1 MALRRHFLSITTK
14 REARMRDIRQQGAWR
29 MLMIWVLGFASGLP
43 LALSGTAMQAW
54 LTLDGI
60 DVATIGFLS
69 LVGLPYTFKFLWAP
83 LMDRFEPPWLG
94 RRRGWLVLTQLGLAA
109 VLLAMSGMQPASD
122 VQGFALLAVLLS
134 FLSASQDVV
143 IDAYR
148 TDVVQPAERGL
159 ASSLGVFG
167 YRLAMVLSGGIAMV
181 WADPLNGNGWRWGT
195 VYQVMAGIMLAA
207 AAISLL
213 LVPPVPKDNV
223 APVSDARN
231 DLKGF
236 AAVLLAVVI
245 GYQFTA
251 HVAAPLAERVVA
263 PFYPVVAEA
272 PASPAPAAPVAS
284 AVAANVTDAAKPAA
298 GNADKK
304 AHPNQKKWVD
314 LLSLLMGMAF
324 TLPLAWWAAQKAR
337 FDTLNRSLGNY
348 FSMEAAGSFLALI
361 ILYKLGDAF
370 AGALTTTFLLKGVG
384 FAQAEIG
391 VVNKVI
397 GIWLTIVGALAGGA
411 LMLRLGLYRSLMA
424 FGVLQLLSNLGFWLV
439 AVSGKGAWGSFTLP
453 AFDWLIVALKDSS
466 QVDYLLLFAVA
477 VENLSS
483 GMGTAAFVAF
493 LMALCN
499 QKFTA
504 TQFALLS
511 AFAAVGRVWVGP
523 LSGVLTESV
532 GWPAFFLFSTAAAV
546 PGLLM
551 LARLKS
557 RIQAL
562 DVPKGPVAL
571 DD

>member
-1 MALRRHFLSITTK
+1 
-14 REARMRDIRQQGAWR
+14 MRDIRQQGAWR

-109 VLLAMSGMQPASD
+109 VLLAMSGMQPARD

-181 WADPLNGNGWRWGT
+181 WADPLNGNGWSWGT
-195 VYQVMAGIMLAA
+195 VYQVMAAIMLAA
-207 AAISLL
+207 AVISLL
-213 LVPPVPKDNV
+213 FVPPVPKDNV

-263 PFYPVVAEA
+263 PFYPAVAEA
-272 PASPAPAAPVAS
+272 PASPAANPAPATPVAS
-284 AVAANVTDAAKPAA
+284 AVVAKAAEAAKPAA
-298 GNADKK
+298 DKSDKK
-304 AHPNQKKWVD
+304 GNPNQKKWVD
-314 LLSLLMGMAF
+314 LLSLLLGMAF

-348 FSMEAAGSFLALI
+348 FSMEAAGAFLALI

-370 AGALTTTFLLKGVG
+370 AGALTTTFLLKGAG

-453 AFDWLIVALKDSS
+453 AFDWLIVALKSS
-466 QVDYLLLFAVA
+466 SDVDYLLLFAVA

-511 AFAAVGRVWVGP
+511 AFSAVGRVWVGP
-523 LSGVLTESV
+523 LAGVLTESI
-532 GWPAFFLFSTAAAV
+532 GWPAFFLFSTAAAL

>member
-1 MALRRHFLSITTK
+1 
-14 REARMRDIRQQGAWR
+14 MRDIRQQGAWR

-181 WADPLNGNGWRWGT
+181 WADPLNGNGWSWGS
-195 VYQVMAGIMLAA
+195 VYQVMAAIMLAA
-207 AAISLL
+207 AVISLL
-213 LVPPVPKDNV
+213 FVPPVPKDNV

-245 GYQFTA
+245 GYQFTT

-263 PFYPVVAEA
+263 PFYPAVAEA
-272 PASPAPAAPVAS
+272 PASPAANPAPATPVAS
-284 AVAANVTDAAKPAA
+284 AVLAKAAEAAKPAA
-298 GNADKK
+298 DKGDKK
-304 AHPNQKKWVD
+304 GNPNQKKWVD

-348 FSMEAAGSFLALI
+348 FSLEAAGAFLALI

-370 AGALTTTFLLKGVG
+370 AGALTTTFLLKGAG

-523 LSGVLTESV
+523 LSGVLTESI
-532 GWPAFFLFSTAAAV
+532 GWPAFFLFSTAAAL

-557 RIQAL
+557 RVQAL

>member
-1 MALRRHFLSITTK
+1 
-14 REARMRDIRQQGAWR
+14 MRDIRQLGSWR

-54 LTLDGI
+54 LTVDGI

-83 LMDRFEPPWLG
+83 LMDRFEPPLLG

-109 VLLAMSGMQPASD
+109 TLLAMSALSPARD

-148 TDVVQPAERGL
+148 TDVVTPEQRGL

-181 WADPLNGNGWRWGT
+181 WADPLSGSGWDWNGIYR
-195 VYQVMAGIMLAA
+195 VMALIMMVVAGL
-207 AAISLL
+207 SLL
-213 LVPPVPKDNV
+213 LLPSVPKDNV
-223 APVSDARN
+223 APQSDARN

-236 AAVLLAVVI
+236 AALLLAVVI

-251 HVAAPLAERVVA
+251 HIAAPLAERA
-263 PFYPVVAEA
+263 LTPLFPPLAA
-272 PASPAPAAPVAS
+272 APAATAAS
-284 AVAANVTDAAKPAA
+284 QPAAKPVLQPAKPVATPLASAQAAA
-298 GNADKK
+298 GLADN
-304 AHPNQKKWVD
+304 PNKKKWVD
-314 LLSLLMGMAF
+314 LLSLLLGMAF
-324 TLPLAWWAAQKAR
+324 TVPLAWWAAQRAK
-337 FDTLNRSLGNY
+337 FETLNRSLGNY
-348 FSMEAAGSFLALI
+348 FSMESAGAFLALI

-370 AGALTTTFLLKGVG
+370 AGALTTTFLLKGMG

-411 LMLRLGLYRSLMA
+411 LMLRLGLYRALLG

-439 AVSGKGAWGSFTLP
+439 AVSGKGAWGGIELP
-453 AFDWLIVALKDSS
+453 AFDWVVVALKEAS

-523 LSGVLTESV
+523 LSGVLTESI
-532 GWPAFFLFSTAAAV
+532 GWPAFFLFSTVAAL
-546 PGLLM
+546 PGLVM
-551 LARLKS
+551 LTRLKARVQS
-557 RIQAL
+557 L
-562 DVPKGPVAL
+562 DVPKGAVAL